1 MRVPEK
7 KCKSC
12 LKREREREK
21 VTKNGSGASGA
32 SDINRIFL
40 LAQDFLLLMIFLF
53 SPAQME
59 F

>member
-1 MRVPEK
+1 MSPR
-7 KCKSC
+7 KSVKVV
-12 LKREREREK
+12 LRGREREREK

>member
-1 MRVPEK
+1 MRVPR
-7 KCKSC
+7 KSVKVV
-12 LKREREREK
+12 LRGREREK